1 MSLEVRV
8 YTIDEDGQRR
18 IVRGLDLMKIQKLWL
33 AQEVSS
39 EEITLRSRQ
48 LLAENQYGSVRLY
61 RSVSFESIK
70 EHIHYRKPME
80 A

>member
-18 IVRGLDLMKIQKLWL
+18 TARGIDF
-33 AQEVSS
+33 VSNPRLKAGGFATHPKAA
-39 EEITLRSRQ
+39 TLGCPTFTPRVSKPLRAMF
-48 LLAENQYGSVRLY
+48 AEAFTS
-61 RSVSFESIK
+61 
-70 EHIHYRKPME
+70 